1 MTDPKKIKLLQD
13 LVIEL
18 EVDYQRMSQS
28 GREIY
33 DELSK
38 VLGLD
43 PVETHNEYFCDIGE
57 KPWH

>member
-43 PVETHNEYFCDIGE
+43 PVEYPNHLYCDIGD
-57 KPWH
+57 

>member
-1 MTDPKKIKLLQD
+1 MINEKKLKALQD

-33 DELSK
+33 DDLSK
-38 VLGLD
+38 ELGLD
-43 PVETHNEYFCDIGE
+43 PVDYSNYDYCDVSDRL
-57 KPWH
+57 

>member
-1 MTDPKKIKLLQD
+1 MINKRKIKALQD

-38 VLGLD
+38 ELGLD
-43 PVETHNEYFCDIGE
+43 PLEPPNHYYSDVSDRL
-57 KPWH
+57 

>member
-1 MTDPKKIKLLQD
+1 MINKTKIQTLQN

-38 VLGLD
+38 ELGLD
-43 PVETHNEYFCDIGE
+43 PVEFNGD
-57 KPWH
+57 